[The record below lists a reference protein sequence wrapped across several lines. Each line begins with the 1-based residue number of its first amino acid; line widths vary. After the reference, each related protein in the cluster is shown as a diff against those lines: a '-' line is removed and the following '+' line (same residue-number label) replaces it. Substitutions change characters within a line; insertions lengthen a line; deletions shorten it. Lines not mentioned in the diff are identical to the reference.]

1 MLSSVIKIRREK
13 PFLHQHSKCLKL
25 MKLKLSPVQRQHMSL
40 TNKVLVH
47 IVGSRSHNSDFTEQ
61 REGDSVGSTHKAVD
75 LLVAAGLL
83 LPKLVAREGQNIK
96 VVRPIV
102 PLELLQ
108 VFVVF
113 LSEATFTGYVH
124 HQGHLKPQ
132 KYTVKTLQLQ
142 SYSHKTTTSSN
153 WGGRQTAV
161 SFPE

>member
-1 MLSSVIKIRREK
+1 M
-13 PFLHQHSKCLKL
+13 H
-25 MKLKLSPVQRQHMSL
+25 RQHTSL

-47 IVGSRSHNSDFTEQ
+47 IVGSRPHNSDFTEQ
-61 REGDSVGSTHKAVD
+61 REGDSVDSTHKAVD

-83 LPKLVAREGQNIK
+83 LPKLVAREGQHIK

-132 KYTVKTLQLQ
+132 KYTVKTL
-142 SYSHKTTTSSN
+142 
-153 WGGRQTAV
+153 
-161 SFPE
+161 